1 VETEMT
7 AVERILEYTQHKL
20 ESRTSITVE
29 GWSQQEVIKF
39 SNVYFSYASSENNVL
54 LNLNFTIEPHET
66 VAIIGITGAGKSS
79 IISTILRLHKFQGN
93 ILIDG
98 VDITTLSLDILRS
111 NISVISQDPVLFT
124 GTIRENID
132 LMQKYGDDEIWNALR
147 TVNLDK
153 LFPDL
158 NHRISS
164 VDVNLSL
171 GQKQLLCLARAIVRK
186 NRIIIMDEAVA
197 NVDKKTE
204 EMIYKI
210 IRDELACCT
219 VIFITHKL
227 DNILEFDKVM
237 VLDKGEIV
245 EFDRPSVLLSDYFTK
260 CLTLS
265 NWNIFVMLIN
275 SF

>member
-1 VETEMT
+1 MT

-20 ESRTSITVE
+20 ESRTGITVE
-29 GWSQQEVIKF
+29 GWPQQEVIKF

-66 VAIIGITGAGKSS
+66 VAIIGRTGAGKSS

-227 DNILEFDKVM
+227 DNILEFDRVM

-245 EFDRPSVLLSDYFTK
+245 EFDRPSVLLSDKNGLFYKMFNTK
-260 CLTLS
+260 
-265 NWNIFVMLIN
+265 
-275 SF
+275 

>member
-1 VETEMT
+1 MT

-20 ESRTSITVE
+20 ESRTGITVE
-29 GWSQQEVIKF
+29 GWPQQEVIKY

-66 VAIIGITGAGKSS
+66 VAIVGRTGAGKSS
-79 IISTILRLHKFQGN
+79 IISTILRLHKFEGN

-98 VDITTLSLDILRS
+98 VDITTLPLDFLRS

-158 NHRISS
+158 NHRISG

-186 NRIIIMDEAVA
+186 NRIIIMDEVVA

-210 IRDELACCT
+210 IRDELAYCT

-245 EFDRPSVLLSDYFTK
+245 EFDRPSVLSSDKNGLFYRMFNTK
-260 CLTLS
+260 
-265 NWNIFVMLIN
+265 
-275 SF
+275 